1 VGPGACGLDEVGRGA
16 LAGPL
21 VAAAVILPNRFR
33 HPLLRDSKLLS
44 AEQRQ
49 TVEPLI
55 RQAALAVEVVSVT
68 VDIINDRGIGWAN
81 RYAFERLI
89 ELVIAPAYL
98 LDGNLRINTQRRYH
112 SVVSGDR
119 LVPAISA
126 ASIVAKVHR
135 DRMMRELH
143 PEFLGAQQ
151 GLRHPAS
158 PRGDLEPRCLP
169 APSHRLRPPRA
180 TRTLRRRAG
189 GRVGG
194 PGASL
199 RMLGRALPHQPRD
212 TQLSN

>member
-1 VGPGACGLDEVGRGA
+1 MAHRATPPAWKLVGPGACGLDEVGRGA

-33 HPLLRDSKLLS
+33 HPLLRDSNLLS

-55 RQAALAVEVVSVT
+55 RKAALAVEVVSVT
-68 VDIINDRGIGWAN
+68 VEVINDRGIGWAN
-81 RYAFERLI
+81 RFAFERLLD
-89 ELVIAPAYL
+89 LVVAPAYL
-98 LDGNLRINTQRRYH
+98 LDGNLRINTERRYH

-143 PEFLGAQQ
+143 PEFPHYGWEHNKGYGTPHHREAIFSH
-151 GLRHPAS
+151 GVCEHHRTSFVH
-158 PRGDLEPRCLP
+158 LEQPELFDQETLVELDAL
-169 APSHRLRPPRA
+169 AP
-180 TRTLRRRAG
+180 
-189 GRVGG
+189 V
-194 PGASL
+194 
-199 RMLGRALPHQPRD
+199 
-212 TQLSN
+212 

>member
-1 VGPGACGLDEVGRGA
+1 VATRATPPAWKLVGPGACGLDEVGRGA

-21 VAAAVILPNRFR
+21 VAAAVILPKRFH

-49 TVEPLI
+49 TVEPVI

-68 VDIINDRGIGWAN
+68 VDVINDRGIGWAN
-81 RYAFERLI
+81 RFAFERLI
-89 ELVIAPAYL
+89 ELVVAPAYL

-143 PEFLGAQQ
+143 PQFPHYGWEDNKGYGTPHHREAISNHGVCQHHRTSFVHLEQPELFDEETLVEVDA
-151 GLRHPAS
+151 LAPA
-158 PRGDLEPRCLP
+158 
-169 APSHRLRPPRA
+169 
-180 TRTLRRRAG
+180 
-189 GRVGG
+189 
-194 PGASL
+194 
-199 RMLGRALPHQPRD
+199 
-212 TQLSN
+212 